1 MTTHEEFE
9 ERLSDYLDGELTD
22 SEQRAVAAH
31 LAECASCA
39 RTLRDLDAVVRTA
52 AALPPAAPSADL
64 WAGIAARLEAVAP
77 RPAPAGGTT
86 WRFTFS
92 LPQLAAASVAL
103 AVLSGWAAMQLTTR
117 TAPAPLA
124 ATAAPAASPAA
135 SEDPQ
140 VVQVSLDDAEYDEAV
155 ADLRTALDKGRGTL
169 DPATVAIIEENL
181 KTINQAVDD
190 ARAARAAD
198 PANGFLSGYLVDTRR
213 RQLDLL
219 RHAAALAGGA
229 D

>member
-9 ERLSDYLDGELTD
+9 DRLSDYLDGELTD
-22 SEQRAVAAH
+22 AEQRAVAAH
-31 LAECASCA
+31 LAQCATC
-39 RTLRDLDAVVRTA
+39 RGTLRELEAVVERA
-52 AALPPAAPSADL
+52 AALPQTGPATDLWDGIGRRLEPAATP
-64 WAGIAARLEAVAP
+64 
-77 RPAPAGGTT
+77 PAPAGGA

-117 TAPAPLA
+117 TGPPPQTA
-124 ATAAPAASPAA
+124 AVAPAASPAA
-135 SEDPQ
+135 RDEPQ
-140 VVQVSLDDAEYDEAV
+140 VVEVSLDDTEYDKAV
-155 ADLRTALDKGRGTL
+155 ADLRTAVENGRGTL

-190 ARAARAAD
+190 ARGALAAD